1 MKPCNTVLRCAISAA
16 ALIAACGMAAG
27 AAWSAPVAPGR
38 AAAAAQRPA
47 APYLGPVLKIG
58 DLSVRWCTE
67 VRTYC
72 GSMRR
77 PFDPT
82 GIVAGD
88 IEIYFEYYPR
98 QDQSTASQGLLV
110 AVEGGPGYPST
121 GSRSLYI
128 PLYGPLMNKREL
140 LMMDNRGTGRSQVI
154 DCRVQRAP
162 GLTPW
167 NIAECGRQLGETAA
181 LYSGLY
187 SADDLAALLSRL
199 RAPKVDLYGDSYGS
213 YFSQTFAH
221 RYPQWLRTIVLDSAY
236 PVPMV
241 GGETAWYP
249 TFVPAMRDKYNL
261 VCARS
266 PGCRD
271 LPGTSMDHIQ
281 PAIEQL
287 RAAPFE
293 AVAFDADGR
302 TRIFQADPAQMATM
316 TLAGAPAYATARE
329 TDAAAR
335 AFVQGDQA
343 PLLRLMA
350 ETIAASD
357 SRGYGVRY
365 FSTGAYLAVNCQDVA
380 QIYDMTLPPPQRKR
394 QRDARVI
401 EQQRNHP
408 DVYAPFTIDEFRAM
422 PLDYSLLDAC
432 VGWPAPPPQHPP
444 GPYVPPNPR
453 MPDVPVLVLA
463 GELDDITTPAEG
475 RIVAGL
481 FPNSSYVLVA
491 NTFHVAV
498 GPSVFDPCAAGITR
512 RFIETGLAGD
522 TDCASRVAPLRTPP
536 QFVRSVAELAPASA
550 RPGNQGTESDLR
562 AAAAAVHTLG
572 DAVARYESNT
582 TGLSFGLRGGT
593 FTIENKGAVQRFD
606 FAGTRWANDLAVS
619 GNLLW
624 PAYRGTAEARIT
636 FSGPLGLQGR
646 LRVHWNEAEAETMAE
661 VDGIIGGREVRA
673 VMPAP

>member
-1 MKPCNTVLRCAISAA
+1 MNPWGCIVRRAI
-16 ALIAACGMAAG
+16 AAG
-27 AAWSAPVAPGR
+27 ALVAFGLGAAGTASAAPVSPARPS
-38 AAAAAQRPA
+38 AALQRPA
-47 APYLGPVLKIG
+47 APYLGPMLTVG
-58 DLSVRWCTE
+58 DLSVRWCPE

-72 GSMRR
+72 GHLRR
-77 PFDPT
+77 PFDPA

-88 IEIYFEYYPR
+88 IDIYFEYYPR
-98 QDQSTASQGLLV
+98 QDRSTASQGMLV

-121 GSRSLYI
+121 GSRGLYI
-128 PLYGPLMNKREL
+128 PLYGPLMNNREL

-154 DCRVQRAP
+154 DCRVQRTP
-162 GLTPW
+162 SLTQW
-167 NIAECGRQLGETAA
+167 NIAECGRQLGDTAP

-187 SADDLAALLSRL
+187 SADDLAALLARL
-199 RAPKVDLYGDSYGS
+199 HAPKVDLYGDSYGT

-249 TFVPAMRDKYNL
+249 TFVPAMRDKFNL
-261 VCARS
+261 VCARA

-271 LPGTSMDHIQ
+271 LPGSAMDHIQ
-281 PAIEQL
+281 PAIDQL

-293 AVAFDADGR
+293 ALAFDADGR
-302 TRIFQADPAQMATM
+302 SRVFTADPAQMATM
-316 TLAGAPAYATARE
+316 MLAAAPAYATARE
-329 TDAAAR
+329 ADAASR

-380 QIYDMTLPPPQRKR
+380 QIYDMSLPPPQRKR
-394 QRDARVI
+394 QRDAVVI
-401 EQQRNHP
+401 EQQRNNP
-408 DVYAPFTIDEFRAM
+408 DVYAPFTIAEFRAV
-422 PLDYSLLDAC
+422 PLDFSLLDAC

-453 MPDVPVLVLA
+453 MPDVPVLVIA
-463 GELDDITTPAEG
+463 AELDDITTPAEG
-475 RIVAGL
+475 RIVASL
-481 FPNSSYVLVA
+481 FPQSTYVLAA
-491 NTFHVAV
+491 NSFHVAV
-498 GPSVFDPCAAGITR
+498 GPALFDPCAAGITR
-512 RFIETGLAGD
+512 RFIETGRAGD
-522 TDCASRVAPLRTPP
+522 TGCAARIAPLRTPP
-536 QFVRSVAELAPASA
+536 QFARRVEQLAPADA
-550 RPGNQGTESDLR
+550 RPGNHATENDLR

-582 TGLSFGLRGGT
+582 TGTSFGLRGGT
-593 FTIENKGAVQRFD
+593 FTIENKGALQRFD
-606 FAGTRWANDLAVS
+606 FFGTRWTDDLAVS

-624 PAYRGTAEARIT
+624 PAYRGSAQARIT
-636 FSGPLGLQGR
+636 FKGPLGLDGQ
-646 LRVHWNEAEAETMAE
+646 LRVHWNEGEAQAMAE
-661 VDGIIGGREVRA
+661 VDGIIGGRVVRA